1 MASDAAGRGTAEA
14 LEPPPPPPPADAPAA
29 EPPVA
34 EAAAKPSAMFL
45 LCEWPR
51 SLAKACMMEL
61 VPYLRFTGTFT
72 GIGSDGKN
80 QHKI

>member
-14 LEPPPPPPPADAPAA
+14 LEPEPPPPADAPDA
-29 EPPVA
+29 EPVA

-80 QHKI
+80 QHKIL